1 MTNPG
6 IPINET
12 KKTSPFRYGIGML
25 GTSIPINMF
34 KSFAAAF
41 YVIQLGLDME
51 LYSTV
56 LLIYTFVDVI
66 DNPIYGFLSDRTNTK
81 WGRRRPWLLIG
92 TPLMVVCFLLFFNV
106 PAAIQSDKSKL
117 YMYMLLTYLLTG
129 TLDSLMNAN
138 YGALFPELFKDDSQ
152 RAKTNAIRQISQ
164 LVAMAISI
172 ALTPMVAEKIGYN
185 YTSIVYG
192 ALALAV
198 LMYSFTGC
206 HENNVYVSESKPN
219 LIKSIV
225 DLLKNHKFWI
235 YGFAGAFYSAAFSL
249 ISQALSFYVK
259 YTLGLGGTETT
270 LVLATVLGV
279 AVIGILMWTLIA
291 KKMHL
296 ITIWRIGFLVM
307 FLGFIPLY
315 FADTLGATIAIA
327 SVMGLGIAGALST
340 MDCIS
345 AKIIDDDYRK
355 HGIRREGVISSLV
368 GVMNRLNGLYTSLA
382 FFVVARA
389 FGFENGDNPGENPAE
404 ASRVLL
410 CVFPAIAMLL
420 AVIFSFFLKFKD
432 EDNSAGTAEQNGK
445 GTVADQSIATQLD
458 ETIY

>member
-34 KSFAAAF
+34 KSFAATF

-138 YGALFPELFKDDSQ
+138 YGSLFPELFKDDSQ

-206 HENNVYVSESKPN
+206 RENNVYVSESKPN

-225 DLLKNHKFWI
+225 DLLKNPKFWI

-291 KKMHL
+291 KKC
-296 ITIWRIGFLVM
+296 T
-307 FLGFIPLY
+307 
-315 FADTLGATIAIA
+315 
-327 SVMGLGIAGALST
+327 
-340 MDCIS
+340 
-345 AKIIDDDYRK
+345 
-355 HGIRREGVISSLV
+355 
-368 GVMNRLNGLYTSLA
+368 
-382 FFVVARA
+382 
-389 FGFENGDNPGENPAE
+389 
-404 ASRVLL
+404 
-410 CVFPAIAMLL
+410 
-420 AVIFSFFLKFKD
+420 
-432 EDNSAGTAEQNGK
+432 
-445 GTVADQSIATQLD
+445 
-458 ETIY
+458 

>member
-1 MTNPG
+1 MTNETTQVK
-6 IPINET
+6 ET
-12 KKTSPFRYGIGML
+12 KRTSPFRYGIGML

-34 KSFAAAF
+34 KSFAAA
-41 YVIQLGLDME
+41 
-51 LYSTV
+51 
-56 LLIYTFVDVI
+56 
-66 DNPIYGFLSDRTNTK
+66 DNPIYGFLSDRTDTK

-106 PAAIQSDKSKL
+106 PSSIQSDQSKL

-138 YGALFPELFKDDSQ
+138 YGALFPELFKSDSE
-152 RAKTNAIRQISQ
+152 RSKTNAIRQVSQ

-185 YTSIVYG
+185 YTAIIYG
-192 ALALAV
+192 VLALAV
-198 LMYSFTGC
+198 LMYSFVGC
-206 HENNVYVSESKPN
+206 HEKNDRVSEEKPN
-219 LIKSIV
+219 LIRSII
-225 DLLKNHKFWI
+225 DLLKNPKFWI

-270 LVLATVLGV
+270 IVLATVLGV
-279 AVIGILMWTLIA
+279 AVVGILMWTFIA
-291 KKMHL
+291 KKLHL

-315 FADTLGATIAIA
+315 FANTLGATIGIA

-410 CVFPAIAMLL
+410 CVFPAIAMLI

-432 EDNSAGTAEQNGK
+432 DGKAASEATENKTVEIKTAE
-445 GTVADQSIATQLD
+445 ADLN
-458 ETIY
+458 EPIY